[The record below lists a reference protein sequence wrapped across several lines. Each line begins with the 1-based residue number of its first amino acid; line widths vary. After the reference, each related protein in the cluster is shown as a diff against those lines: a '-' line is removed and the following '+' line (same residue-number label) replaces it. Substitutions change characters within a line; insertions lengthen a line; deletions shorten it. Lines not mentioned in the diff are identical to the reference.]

1 MNTET
6 LWAMSSKELKAQLAS
21 GHAIDPEVLN
31 DTEYRGVSLG
41 LPAWVERLT
50 WKTFM
55 KTFHRDPATG
65 RLRGW
70 NVKLEQDG
78 LDAGPRAKVK
88 KGQPLTFGHY
98 EVVPGQGRPGLLIHY
113 GLGKNSALDPARLL
127 RDPIVAIHAGSA
139 ELLLG
144 WSYLDLGFAVP
155 TPSYFTLE
163 RVGPLS
169 HVV

>member
-6 LWAMSSKELKAQLAS
+6 LWAMSNKQLKTQLTS
-21 GHAIDPEVLN
+21 GHAIDSSALA

-41 LPAWVERLT
+41 LPTWVERLT

-55 KTFHRDPATG
+55 KTFHQDPGTG

-70 NVKLEQDG
+70 NIKLEQDG
-78 LDAGPRAKVK
+78 LHAAPRAKVK
-88 KGQPLTFGHY
+88 KGQPVTFGHY
-98 EVVPGQGRPGLLIHY
+98 EVVEGQGRPGLLIHY
-113 GLGKNSALDPARLL
+113 GRGKNAALDPVGLL
-127 RDPIVAIHAGSA
+127 RDPIVAIHAGSV

-144 WSYLDLGFAVP
+144 WSYIDLGFAVP

-163 RVGPLS
+163 RVGPLK